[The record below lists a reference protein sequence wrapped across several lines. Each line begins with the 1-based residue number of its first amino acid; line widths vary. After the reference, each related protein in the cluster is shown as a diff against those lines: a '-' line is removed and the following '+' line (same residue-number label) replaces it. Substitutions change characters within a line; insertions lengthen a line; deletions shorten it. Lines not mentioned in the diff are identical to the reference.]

1 VSSCVASARGLALQQ
16 IAIWFLYMV
25 AVSSLGNMAL
35 LGNIKALTRLVA
47 EGMLLIRIY
56 SRVDVLFNPSSHL
69 PSFFPTL
76 VF

>member
-1 VSSCVASARGLALQQ
+1 
-16 IAIWFLYMV
+16 MV
-25 AVSSLGNMAL
+25 AVPPLGNMAL
-35 LGNIKALTRLVA
+35 LGNIKALTRLLA
-47 EGMLLIRIY
+47 EGMLIRIY